1 MKIATVCDNYKV
13 DMFKAEFDKAKIE
26 YTTKPFTKDTT
37 LFVTIDVPQDTIKP
51 IVDKVTQYFF
61 DKYKRGN

>member
-13 DMFKAEFDKAKIE
+13 DMFKAEFDKAKIV
-26 YTTKPFTKDTT
+26 YTIQPFTKDTT
-37 LFVTIDVPQDTIKP
+37 LFVTIDTPQDTIKP